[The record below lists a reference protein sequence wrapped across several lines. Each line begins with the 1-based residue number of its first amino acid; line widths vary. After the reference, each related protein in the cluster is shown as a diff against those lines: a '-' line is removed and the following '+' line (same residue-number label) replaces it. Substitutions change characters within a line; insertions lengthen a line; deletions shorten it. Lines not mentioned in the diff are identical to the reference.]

1 MKKKGIRCLLFW
13 VLTLAALCFAVPV
26 QAAKVANNGTD
37 VVQYGNYIYYL
48 DGNNNIYR
56 IGTDNKGKKKLGT
69 TDVYPR
75 QLYILGNKLYF
86 GNKGKVYATPLNK
99 KSAKKVVSGKLL
111 GAYGSRIFY
120 LDSKG
125 NVYAITTDKKE
136 KKFLFAL
143 TAGGEILSAG
153 TSGKVLILNCQRDA
167 ASTYVVYVDMSKAA
181 YQVLTTETRASSYE
195 NRPKVED
202 FVVKNN
208 TLYYASGYFGGTGY
222 FFNGDLRKISLTG
235 EGKTTIASNIGRENS
250 FISVNFDCL
259 LYENGGYLYYSDDSG
274 AKKYKFS
281 NGKKSSAAGNGFFT
295 SAGKYVYYAETKKKT
310 VTVYR
315 FSLNGGS
322 AKGKKVASFKVK
334 DNCTYSVSKAGLA
347 GKYVILRF
355 DKRTF
360 SSGGRWQGDY
370 EGTAVYKMKTDGKG
384 LKKIG

>member
-1 MKKKGIRCLLFW
+1 MKKKGIRFLLFW
-13 VLTLAALCFAVPV
+13 ALALAALCLAVPV
-26 QAAKVANNGTD
+26 QAAKVINNGTD
-37 VVQYGNYIYYL
+37 TLQYGKYIYYL

-86 GNKGKVYATPLNK
+86 GRKGKVYATPLNK
-99 KSAKKVVSGKLL
+99 NSAKAVVSGTLL
-111 GAYGSRIFY
+111 GAYGNRIFY
-120 LDSKG
+120 LDGKG

-136 KKFLFAL
+136 KKFLFTL
-143 TAGGEILSAG
+143 TPSGEITSAG
-153 TSGKVLILNCQRDA
+153 TSGKVLILNCEANA
-167 ASTYVVYVDMSKAA
+167 ASTHVVYVDMSNVTW
-181 YQVLTTETRASSYE
+181 QVLTKETRASAYE
-195 NRPKVED
+195 NRPRVED

-222 FFNGDLRKISLTG
+222 FFNGNLKKISLTG
-235 EGKTTIASNIGRENS
+235 EGETTIAKNIGSENS

-259 LYENGGYLYYSDDSG
+259 LYENGGYLYYSDNSG

-281 NGKKSSAAGNGFFT
+281 NGKISSAAGNGFFT

-315 FSLNGGS
+315 FSLNGSS

-334 DNCTYSVSKAGLA
+334 DNCTYSVSKASQA
-347 GKYVILRF
+347 GKYVVLRF

-360 SSGGRWQGDY
+360 GGRWQGDY
-370 EGTAVYKMKTDGKG
+370 QGTDVYKMKTDGKG